1 MTGTFEIALWG
12 SDDYYLWRL
21 RDAQGEV
28 VTSSDD
34 LHRTKAS
41 AYANAQAVQRAATM
55 AHIVDVNGS
64 PATSRARRRGR
75 PD

>member
-21 RDAQGEV
+21 RDATGEV

-41 AYANAQAVQRAATM
+41 AYANAQAASAPPPWR
-55 AHIVDVNGS
+55 
-64 PATSRARRRGR
+64 TSST
-75 PD
+75 